1 MDAKEVVIER
11 DEGAWVLTL
20 RGEHDLSTATAVR
33 DALRHVF
40 DAGSAVVVDLSA
52 VTFMDSSTLNAIL
65 YGSERAQ
72 SDDAHRFAAVLPPG
86 PSAARRVLELTGVDR
101 VLAIHPDRASAVA
114 AIAGDGSVSTVP

>member
-52 VTFMDSSTLNAIL
+52 VTFMAPSEYSSSKPADRWCA
-65 YGSERAQ
+65 E
-72 SDDAHRFAAVLPPG
+72 AVPLISRP
-86 PSAARRVLELTGVDR
+86 
-101 VLAIHPDRASAVA
+101 
-114 AIAGDGSVSTVP
+114 

>member
-20 RGEHDLSTATAVR
+20 RGEHDLSTATALR
-33 DALRHVF
+33 DALRQVF

-114 AIAGDGSVSTVP
+114 AIAGDGGVSAAP